1 MNLLNKQVMHKE
13 FGKGSVVELSNS
25 RVEIHFPDGN
35 KRFVFPDAFG
45 THLTMIDKRAAELV
59 KEMKS
64 EREAEKKIEAK
75 VREKER
81 AERYEEQLR
90 MQERKKIMKNLKLHS
105 SSQVAFWLEEEE
117 QNNVFTN
124 WEVFI
129 GEIKSGQRK
138 GQVRKL
144 VRLHQNS
151 AIVLTNRDSDMQE
164 EDRYISGIFMV
175 KEGFIG
181 KLCEDGIISAH
192 PEFRIQLNKEES
204 KRILFW
210 NYYEDSK
217 DSSKMTWNAGRSRYL
232 DNIWIAQILIDIVS
246 LSKDSKEKANAQK
259 FLDYYCEMNQISQN
273 TLLEPNG
280 VLMHTES

>member
-45 THLTMIDKRAAELV
+45 THLTIIDKRAAELV

-64 EREAEKKIEAK
+64 ERDAEKRIEAK
-75 VREKER
+75 IREKER

-90 MQERKKIMKNLKLHS
+90 MQERKKIMKNLKIHS

-117 QNNVFTN
+117 QNKVFDD
-124 WEVFI
+124 WQVLA
-129 GEIKSGQRK
+129 GEIKSGQRQ

-151 AIVLTNRDSDMQE
+151 AIVITNRDSDMQE
-164 EDRYISGIFMV
+164 EDRYITGIYMV
-175 KEGFIG
+175 REGFIG
-181 KLCEDGIISAH
+181 KLCEDGFIPAH
-192 PEFRIQLNKEES
+192 PEYRIQLNKEES
-204 KRILFW
+204 QKILFW

-217 DSSKMTWNAGRSRYL
+217 DSNKMTWNAGRSRYL
-232 DNIWIAQILIDIVS
+232 DNIWIAQILRDIVALKKGS
-246 LSKDSKEKANAQK
+246 QEEDKAQK
-259 FLDYYCEMNQISQN
+259 FFDYFCEMNQTNQS
-273 TLLEPNG
+273 TLPKSNG
-280 VLMHTES
+280 VLVHIES